1 MVVVLCD
8 MVSSRSSPINITT
21 LRPTVL
27 AIFMEAVVYNEKQ
40 ERVTMTK
47 EDEGSPRLAA
57 PQKILDAG
65 AMHRSTQSAI
75 LTGE

>member
-40 ERVTMTK
+40 EPVTMTK
-47 EDEGSPRLAA
+47 EDRAEQP
-57 PQKILDAG
+57 
-65 AMHRSTQSAI
+65 T
-75 LTGE
+75 

>member
-1 MVVVLCD
+1 L
-8 MVSSRSSPINITT
+8 S
-21 LRPTVL
+21 LAEEFGRP
-27 AIFMEAVVYNEKQ
+27 
-40 ERVTMTK
+40 
-47 EDEGSPRLAA
+47 PRLAA